1 MRVFRAIAALWLVV
15 GTLLFRPPFEWET
28 VLRLWD
34 AFPELT
40 VFALCAD
47 GLPLVL
53 GVSWLHRWALGR
65 LETASAYVVATRWAA
80 LLAIGGLLIPL
91 HASNAAG
98 AAEEL
103 AYRAATFVALTC
115 MLDGRLTTESTEA
128 VNSGGDR

>member
-15 GTLLFRPPFEWET
+15 GTLLFRPAFERQT
-28 VLRLWD
+28 VLRLWE

-40 VFALCAD
+40 VFALAAD

-53 GVSWLHRWALGR
+53 GVSWLYRWARGR
-65 LETASAYVVATRWAA
+65 LETASAHVVATRWAA

-91 HASNAAG
+91 HSSAG

-115 MLDGRLTTESTEA
+115 MLDGRLTTESSQA
-128 VNSGGDR
+128 VISAEDR